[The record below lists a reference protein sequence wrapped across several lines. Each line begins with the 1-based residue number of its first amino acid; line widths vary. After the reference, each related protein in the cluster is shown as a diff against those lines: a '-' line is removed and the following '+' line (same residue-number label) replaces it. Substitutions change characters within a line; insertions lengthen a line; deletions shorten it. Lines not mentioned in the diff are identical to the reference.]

1 MLPRWE
7 RHWWQKT
14 EPVKPVAHEPTVW
27 VDPSLYEEE
36 RATRRLA
43 QGTIPPPDEQDTQVF
58 AQGTNPFER

>member
-14 EPVKPVAHEPTVW
+14 EPAKTVEHEPTVW

-36 RATRRLA
+36 RATHRLA
-43 QGTIPPPDEQDTQVF
+43 QGTIPPQL
-58 AQGTNPFER
+58 AHGTNPFERD